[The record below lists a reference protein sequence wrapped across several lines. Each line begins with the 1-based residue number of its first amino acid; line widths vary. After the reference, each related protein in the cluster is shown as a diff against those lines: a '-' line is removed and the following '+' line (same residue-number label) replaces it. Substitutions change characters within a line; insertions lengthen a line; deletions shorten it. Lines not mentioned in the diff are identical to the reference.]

1 MKLGNH
7 AYPAARRAVADF
19 VTLRSASAA
28 RAACQ
33 PGIPHTPPPAWV
45 AELP

>member
-1 MKLGNH
+1 MKLGDH
-7 AYPAARRAVADF
+7 AYPEARDDLADL

-33 PGIPHTPPPAWV
+33 PGIPQTPPPAWV